1 LSAIA
6 ASPRLQQQ
14 QQQHSIAIMIH
25 QNLHTDRKTLDNKN
39 SAPL

>member
-6 ASPRLQQQ
+6 ASPRLQ

-25 QNLHTDRKTLDNKN
+25 QNLHTDRK
-39 SAPL
+39 P

>member
-6 ASPRLQQQ
+6 ASPRLQQ

-25 QNLHTDRKTLDNKN
+25 QNLHTDRKTLANKN